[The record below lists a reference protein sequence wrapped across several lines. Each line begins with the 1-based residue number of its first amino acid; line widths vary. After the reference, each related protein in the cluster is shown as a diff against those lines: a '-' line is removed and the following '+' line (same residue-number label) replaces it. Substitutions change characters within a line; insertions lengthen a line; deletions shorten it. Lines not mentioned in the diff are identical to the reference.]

1 VTAQATSSAAIL
13 TYVCRSSESEDSA
26 NSGSPECERE
36 RSLVGLHHH
45 QSHYLHDESHSSLPV
60 SLRTVQSSLP
70 ISHSRTFHPYCR
82 LTEQQANMAPSMEA
96 RDAQVS
102 RKRSSMVVSIVDALR
117 NSAEE
122 AKQMKV
128 FDRDVY
134 QLSQGFAC

>member
-1 VTAQATSSAAIL
+1 
-13 TYVCRSSESEDSA
+13 
-26 NSGSPECERE
+26 
-36 RSLVGLHHH
+36 
-45 QSHYLHDESHSSLPV
+45 
-60 SLRTVQSSLP
+60 
-70 ISHSRTFHPYCR
+70 
-82 LTEQQANMAPSMEA
+82 MAPSMEA